1 MRFRFR
7 VRPHSKGI
15 IELTTSHL
23 LKMRMTSSGGRSL
36 RWSAPSVLPTRSSS
50 TCLSRN
56 SSLRVNTTSTRP
68 RLNENSNSFNSKS
81 RKQSQNS
88 ICSTLK
94 CGSVDSK
101 FQPPNPQTV
110 SPSIPARFKVSSPR
124 QTWNKSSGNLMN
136 YRENWNVRR
145 IRLAH

>member
-1 MRFRFR
+1 MRFRYR
-7 VRPHSKGI
+7 VRQHSKGT
-15 IELTTSHL
+15 IELTTLHL

-36 RWSAPSVLPTRSSS
+36 RWNARSVLPTRSSS

-68 RLNENSNSFNSKS
+68 RLKENSNSFNSKS

-94 CGSVDSK
+94 CVSVESK

-110 SPSIPARFKVSSPR
+110 SRSIPARYKVPSPR
-124 QTWNKSSGNLMN
+124 QTWNKSSVNLMS
-136 YRENWNVRR
+136 YREN
-145 IRLAH
+145 